1 MSTEYP
7 VGIWLF
13 EVDDVVRVR
22 REPMLSVV
30 VAPAHRRCEVP
41 DGVSDVGGV
50 VCVPLVLVRTPA
62 DDSSGV
68 FRWVEPRDLARAE
81 PD

>member
-1 MSTEYP
+1 MSTEEQ
-7 VGIWLF
+7 VVAKLF

-41 DGVSDVGGV
+41 ECVSDLDGV

-62 DDSSGV
+62 DDPNGV

-81 PD
+81 HD